1 MQNVTDWE
9 DVVQQRLCQNTRTRK
24 CLEAL
29 MEEHVMSNKSILP
42 KSIVEKFTDCPW
54 QEGIMNTITPVVLQD
69 SLWETLTDKR

>member
-1 MQNVTDWE
+1 
-9 DVVQQRLCQNTRTRK
+9 
-24 CLEAL
+24 

-54 QEGIMNTITPVVLQD
+54 QEGIMTTITPVVLQD